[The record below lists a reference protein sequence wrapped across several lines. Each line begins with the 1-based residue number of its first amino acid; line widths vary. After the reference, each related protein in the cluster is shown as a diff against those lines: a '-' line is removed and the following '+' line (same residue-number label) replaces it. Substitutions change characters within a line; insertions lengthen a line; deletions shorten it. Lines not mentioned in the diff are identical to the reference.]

1 MISQLAEKAVDVF
14 ISCSDINE
22 EDRDLYI
29 YGFFMLFSK
38 VLYFLVSV
46 LFGALFGI
54 VVESIVFYL
63 LFIILREYA
72 GGIHASKE
80 QTCMIST
87 SLAMF
92 ASVLAIWIGLKLS
105 LITLYACLFII
116 GSIVVYVL
124 SPQDTKAKR
133 LTCIERQLY
142 RVQTTKCLFIILFVG
157 GIALIADLKRIFLC
171 CCISITLE
179 SVLLLLG
186 KVLDTKSIS
195 KSIKT

>member
-1 MISQLAEKAVDVF
+1 MISHLAEKAVDVF

-38 VLYFLVSV
+38 VLYFLVTV

-54 VVESIVFYL
+54 VVESIIFYL

-92 ASVLAIWIGLKLS
+92 ASVLAIWIGNKLS
-105 LITLYACLFII
+105 LTILYACLLVI
-116 GSIVVYVL
+116 GSLVIFVL
-124 SPQDTKAKR
+124 CPQEAKAKR
-133 LTCIERQLY
+133 LTEVERK
-142 RVQTTKCLFIILFVG
+142 RNRNNTIIWLFILFLIA
-157 GIALIADLKRIFLC
+157 GIALYAHLENIFFC
-171 CCISITLE
+171 CSVCVILE
-179 SVLLLLG
+179 TILILTGNLLN
-186 KVLDTKSIS
+186 KCD
-195 KSIKT
+195 